1 MNKKLFALQSDELKG
16 LQTQDINKKQL
27 IEKNNETI
35 K

>member
-1 MNKKLFALQSDELKG
+1 MNKKLFTLQTDELKG
-16 LQTQDINKKQL
+16 LQTQNINKIKL